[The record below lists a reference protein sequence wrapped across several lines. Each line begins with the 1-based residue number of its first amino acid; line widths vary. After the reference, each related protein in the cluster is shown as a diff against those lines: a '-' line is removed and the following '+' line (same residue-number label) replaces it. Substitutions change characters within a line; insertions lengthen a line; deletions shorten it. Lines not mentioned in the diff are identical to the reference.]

1 MTENVWQGAAL
12 IRPGI
17 LAFSGSIGRTD
28 THAHHAV
35 QIMTASTPLTVVDER
50 GDRQRGTDIVVP
62 ADTPHRIEAGAG
74 VGTVVFL
81 DPDTAAGRAAHQ
93 RCRDVGWTGGPP
105 LARPDHPDDSLAAVI
120 TNLLLVLLPGDDV
133 ATRQARHPAV
143 TAAQNLLPTLIAQ
156 GPVRTS
162 DLAHR
167 VGISASRLTHLFSD
181 QVGLPVRRYV
191 LWIRLSIAITRVAA
205 GDDLTAAAHAAGFS
219 DSAHL
224 TRTCREIFGLP
235 PSALSR
241 HVHWDI
247 EPTP

>member
-1 MTENVWQGAAL
+1 MTEGVWRGSAL

-35 QIMTASTPLTVVDER
+35 QIMTANTPLTVVDER
-50 GDRQRGTDIVVP
+50 GDRQRGTHVIVP
-62 ADTPHRIEAGAG
+62 ADTQHWIEVGAG

-105 LARPDHPDDSLAAVI
+105 LVGPDHPYRSLAVVI
-120 TNLLLVLLPGDDV
+120 TNLFLILLPGEQIAD
-133 ATRQARHPAV
+133 RQAKHPAV
-143 TAAQNLLPTLIAQ
+143 AAAQDLLPGLVAQ

-167 VGISASRLTHLFSD
+167 VGISVSRLTHLFSD

-191 LWIRLSIAITRVAA
+191 LWIRLSTAITRVAA
-205 GDDLTAAAHAAGFS
+205 GDDLTAAAHAAGFA

-247 EPTP
+247 DPAL